1 MDVILIMIMEIEQ
14 WYGAKEWFIAYAI
27 SKDMDVHI
35 FIQRSDDNGYR
46 Y

>member
-1 MDVILIMIMEIEQ
+1 MEIEQ
-14 WYGAKEWFIAYAI
+14 WYIAYTM